1 MTLIIACGLILI
13 ASFSLYLVSSKQIQK
28 TLKSKWAM
36 LAKHPKRIR
45 IIAFIFICIALI
57 CLIDCFGNSI
67 GVVALCLFSTPL
79 IFALILWLND
89 FKPKSKT

>member
-1 MTLIIACGLILI
+1 MTLIIACGLIFI
-13 ASFSLYLVSSKQIQK
+13 ASFGLYLVSSKQIQK

-45 IIAFIFICIALI
+45 IIAFILICIALM
-57 CLIDCFGNSI
+57 CLIDSFGKSI

-89 FKPKSKT
+89 FKPRVKP